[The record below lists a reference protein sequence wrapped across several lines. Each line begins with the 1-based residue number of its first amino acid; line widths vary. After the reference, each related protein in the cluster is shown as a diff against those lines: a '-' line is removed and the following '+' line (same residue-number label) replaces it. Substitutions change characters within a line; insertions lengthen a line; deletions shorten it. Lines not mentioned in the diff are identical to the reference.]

1 MGRNVGSMRAPFAGL
16 LDAVA
21 IGVFAAVGRASHDE
35 SNAVLGVLVTAWP
48 FLTGTAVGWLIA
60 LAIGRSAPVTVRAGL
75 VVWIATVVGGM
86 LLRQATD
93 RGTALSFIIV
103 ATIVLGV
110 LLVGWRAA
118 ASLLARRR
126 EAVG

>member
-1 MGRNVGSMRAPFAGL
+1 MRAPLAGL

-21 IGVFAAVGRASHDE
+21 IGIFAAVGRASHDE
-35 SNAVLGVLVTAWP
+35 SNAVLGVLITAWP
-48 FLTGTAVGWLIA
+48 FLAGAAVGWLIA
-60 LAIGRSAPVTVRAGL
+60 LAVRRSAPVTVQSGL
-75 VVWIATVVGGM
+75 IVWIATVVGGM

-110 LLVGWRAA
+110 LLLGWRAVA
-118 ASLLARRR
+118 GLLARRR
-126 EAVG
+126 RAVA